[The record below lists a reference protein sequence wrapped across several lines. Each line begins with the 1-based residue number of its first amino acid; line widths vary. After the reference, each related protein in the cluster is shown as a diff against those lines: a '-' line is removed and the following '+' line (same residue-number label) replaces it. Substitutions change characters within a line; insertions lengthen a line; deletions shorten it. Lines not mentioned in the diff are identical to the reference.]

1 MTDTSKLI
9 EQAQLLA
16 NDQRDHGSI
25 IIADTLQQCV
35 YALQAKDAEI
45 EDLKTR
51 LAGCRAGFDRL
62 ARQVDGFSRAGKKAD
77 SWRKKP

>member
-1 MTDTSKLI
+1 MTGDLVTRLR
-9 EQAQLLA
+9 ELA
-16 NDQRDHGSI
+16 NHRSSI
-25 IIADTLQQCV
+25 LGKRPEEMEEWMAAD
-35 YALQAKDAEI
+35 EI

-77 SWRKKP
+77 SWRKKT